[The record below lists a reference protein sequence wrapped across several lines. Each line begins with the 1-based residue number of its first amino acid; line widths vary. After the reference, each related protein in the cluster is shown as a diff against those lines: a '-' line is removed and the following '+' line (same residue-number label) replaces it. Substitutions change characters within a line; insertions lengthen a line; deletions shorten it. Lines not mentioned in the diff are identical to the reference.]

1 MKHGDG
7 FTLVELLV
15 TMAIVAILALLAYP
29 GYTSYL
35 VKARRT
41 EAQMALLTLMQQQEQ
56 FYTQH
61 NTYLPFSAASSEPE
75 AQRFR
80 WWSGDAPAAS
90 AYELS
95 GHACPD
101 APLQRCIELRA
112 TPGTVRVN
120 GRFRDRDCE
129 TLTVTSTGALGAT
142 GPMQRCWP

>member
-1 MKHGDG
+1 MRHYEG
-7 FTLVELLV
+7 FTLVEMLV
-15 TMAIVAILALLAYP
+15 VMAVVAILALLAYP

-56 FYTQH
+56 FYTHH
-61 NTYLPFSAASSEPE
+61 NTYVPFSAESSDPE

-80 WWSGDAPAAS
+80 WWSGAAAATS

-112 TPGTVRVN
+112 TPGTPRVN
-120 GRFRDRDCE
+120 GRFRDHDCE
-129 TLTVTSTGALGAT
+129 TLTMSSTGVLEAT